1 MLKVK
6 FKPKF
11 KRKIKIDF
19 VNSFKEMTVQQFI
32 DCMLVN
38 EEMQKVNTNL
48 EAAQK
53 AFDDIQS
60 DNPMD
65 ILLVEA
71 DILALRSDLMKLEC
85 KMLATL
91 TKSPDKVYLF
101 LLNTPGVTYVSVRKI
116 WLKIEAE
123 LVKFNNWF
131 KQLKAVKT
139 FRFSDYK
146 KHNFF
151 KLTKV
156 IKFEVFDMTGTTV
169 LRDAAA
175 SRLASQIDDVRQEFS
190 KNRWS
195 NLPKFLAFI
204 CRPSFQEKEF
214 SAYSPDFKKS
224 FFGNSKATHLSAED
238 KLTAYNEKIGI
249 VTDERTEIFKRLP
262 LPIALG
268 VYKQYFFLSPQ

>member
-11 KRKIKIDF
+11 KRTIKINF

-38 EEMQKVNTNL
+38 
-48 EAAQK
+48 
-53 AFDDIQS
+53 DDIKEKLIS
-60 DNPMD
+60 LEKAEKDFEELDPTNVADLMFLD
-65 ILLVEA
+65 A

-123 LVKFNNWF
+123 LLKFNNWF

>member
-11 KRKIKIDF
+11 KRKIQISFAND
-19 VNSFKEMTVQQFI
+19 FKEFTVQQFI
-32 DCMLVN
+32 ECMVIN
-38 EEMQKVNTNL
+38 DEMQKVNTDL
-48 EAAQK
+48 EAAEK
-53 AFDDIQS
+53 TFDEMQA

-71 DILALRSDLMKLEC
+71 DVLALRSNLMKLEC
-85 KMLATL
+85 KMLAAL
-91 TKSPDKVYLF
+91 TKAPEKVYVF
-101 LLNTPGVTYVSVRKI
+101 LLNTPGVTYISVKKI
-116 WLKIEAE
+116 WLKIEDNLARFNDWFE
-123 LVKFNNWF
+123 KLKPLNKF
-131 KQLKAVKT
+131 K
-139 FRFSDYK
+139 FSDYK

-156 IKFEVFDMTGTTV
+156 ITFEVFDMTQTTV
-169 LRDAAA
+169 LRDSAA
-175 SRLASQIDDVRQEFS
+175 SRIASQIDDVRTEFS
-190 KNRWS
+190 KDRWS
-195 NLPKFLAFI
+195 NLPKFLAFV

-224 FFGNSKATHLSAED
+224 FFGNKNASHISAED
-238 KLTAYNEKIGI
+238 QLTAYNEKIGI

-268 VYKQYFFLSPQ
+268 IYKQYFFSNPQ